1 MPITPSGLIGV
12 PAGGGGVV
20 AYKYEPISATFT
32 ADGTNTLA
40 VSGSS
45 LVLSYFSGNGSQTLV
60 LNGPFRSIGSQSGET
75 VTIFSSDGSTLQYT
89 FFVFGGR
96 FAGSASVSAYVGE
109 PVSNVYTPST
119 TPLSNVLTSPTL
131 PAGLSFSLAGV
142 LSGTP
147 NTVSPSTN
155 YLFYGSN
162 SSNGFTVSSTVSIQ
176 VNAPRVLLTS
186 FPTTQTLT
194 VGVPFAGVTLASL
207 NPNLLSFSGT
217 PPPGLTTTTTS
228 NSLTLSGTPLT
239 PLNADA
245 NGLATSLYTIIDKV
259 TNAFIIVPIPFKY
272 TEAVQFT
279 FPSSPF
285 PLQLYSNILM
295 TPVQLVASTVYA
307 NTSSPITYTS
317 PVALPTGVTLNSTT
331 GVLSGTPTSSG
342 GVYYFVATNSNM
354 ISNTSQPITFTVS
367 QAVFNLPTVTVPP
380 LYVGKAMTPISGSV
394 TTNGY
399 TDNGISR
406 INLTLV
412 SAPTGLIVTLSQNR
426 FTISGTPRVDTIG
439 TGSIVINVTALSVT
453 PATLTIPVTVN
464 ADQSV
469 VYPTAETTYAFAQ
482 NIPITPIQ
490 LSASFVYGVP
500 VTLYYKITLPAGLVI
515 SPNGL
520 ISGTPTVASIV
531 TSKFIVAATNGYTEV
546 TSEYNYTV
554 AVDSLICFSTGNIP
568 TLTYGTIVSTPVT
581 TVLRSGTTVTSL
593 IPGYLYGLSLTPT
606 LLSGTFGSGNY
617 PDVVIPPGRAFIRV
631 LGSGAS
637 PPSTFFELT
646 PAATQTRTKPY
657 ASEKNLRYSTTDMF
671 TTTALALAVSQSN
684 ITDFQP
690 AVAGSNIYMAANN
703 TATTFY
709 TTNGGQTYTEPSG
722 FRNIYSVAYQDSIT
736 ILETPTEPPPWG
748 TRAATWYGLGS
759 NGLYSWS
766 PGSSWSAEL
775 GTPSPIASPTPCTVD
790 NKLVLRSVP
799 VASAQ
804 HKVYSVEATGT
815 SIVYTMSE
823 AQQAGTSI
831 WSFSGFK
838 FAGFNLEQVAGTVNT
853 DNAYKIRVQ
862 SLAPAT
868 TAHETFPVLGPQ
880 PDAISYYPYAPR
892 LLLGG
897 RSLTYVN
904 RLGTTAIPS
913 SCTLQEVRDISTSV
927 YGMVIA
933 AGGSS
938 ISAPPTTA
946 VSTLQYSKDQGATWT
961 QSTND
966 FTWYASSVV
975 WGGYMDTLLG
985 LQRAWIAI
993 GYDISG
999 IPGIKCSTYA
1009 FNSTAVQT
1017 WTNVDIGVTFT
1028 STTVIGPVQFD
1039 GTNWQIFVKEGATTT
1054 IYSHDAKSSTLA
1066 SSLWWTPT
1074 VTTTPVGLYPTPWFT
1089 GSFTDATLRV
1099 GITTT
1104 GPVFTSPT
1112 ITGYIGYQYV
1122 QIAPIVFDTDLS
1134 GSSFFLASTLP
1145 AGLAWSPAVL
1155 AANGN
1160 VTATITGQPVILGK
1174 SIIEVYAQNSTGISK
1189 ITVTIVTQPIPLKTP
1204 NTTPSGYLN
1213 FIKQKVIVD
1222 SAVSSINNKALVSPV
1237 GTFLANAPQPE
1248 TTAPEI
1254 CCLKPSTQ

>member
-1 MPITPSGLIGV
+1 MPITPSGLIGIS
-12 PAGGGGVV
+12 AGGGGVV
-20 AYKYEPISATFT
+20 AYKYETISATFT
-32 ADGTNTLA
+32 AGGTNTLA

-45 LVLSYFSGNGSQTLV
+45 LVLAYFSGNGSQTLV

-75 VTIFSSDGSTLQYT
+75 VTIFSSDGYTLQYT
-89 FFVFGGR
+89 FFIYGGR
-96 FAGSASVSAYVGE
+96 FAGSGSVSAYVGE
-109 PVSNVYTPST
+109 PVSNVYIPST
-119 TPLSNVLTSPTL
+119 PLTGVLTSPTL
-131 PAGLSFSLAGV
+131 PTGLSFSTAGL

-147 NTVSPSTN
+147 STVSPTTN

-162 SSNGFTVSSTVSIQ
+162 STNGFTVSSTISIQ
-176 VNAPRVLLTS
+176 INAPRVLLTS

-217 PPPGLTTTTTS
+217 PPPGLSASTTS
-228 NSLTLSGTPLT
+228 NSLTLAGTPLT
-239 PLNADA
+239 PSNADA
-245 NGLATSLYTIIDKV
+245 TGLAPALYTIIDKV
-259 TNAFIIVPIPFKY
+259 TNAFIIVTIPFKY

-279 FPSSPF
+279 FPSSP
-285 PLQLYSNILM
+285 LSRQLYSNIPM
-295 TPVQLVASTVYA
+295 TPIQLVASTVYA
-307 NTSSPITYTS
+307 NTSSPITYS
-317 PVALPTGVTLNSTT
+317 SVGALPTGLTLNSST
-331 GVLSGTPTSSG
+331 GILSGTPTSSG
-342 GVYYFVATNSNM
+342 GTYYFVATNGNG
-354 ISNTSQPITFTVS
+354 ISKTSDGITLTVS
-367 QAVFNLPTVTVPP
+367 QAVFNLPSVTVPG
-380 LYVGKAMTPISGSV
+380 LYVGKAMTPVSATV

-399 TDNGISR
+399 TDSGVSE
-406 INLTLV
+406 INLTVV
-412 SAPTGLIVTLSQNR
+412 SAPTGLIVTLSQNS
-426 FTISGTPRVDTIG
+426 FTISGTPRFDTIG
-439 TGSIVINVTALSVT
+439 TGSIVVSVAAANVT
-453 PATLTIPVTVN
+453 PATLTIPITVT
-464 ADQSV
+464 ADQTTF
-469 VYPTAETTYAFAQ
+469 YPTALTTYAFAQ

-520 ISGTPTVASIV
+520 ISGTPTAASIV
-531 TSKFIVAATNGYTEV
+531 TSTFTVAATNGYTEV
-546 TSEYNYTV
+546 IADYNYTV
-554 AVDSLICFSTGNIP
+554 AVDSLICFSAGSIP

-581 TVLRSGTTVTSL
+581 TVLRSGSTVTSL

-631 LGSGAS
+631 LGSGVS

-646 PAATQTRTKPY
+646 PAQTQTRTKPY
-657 ASEKNLRYSTTDMF
+657 AFGRELRYSTTDLF
-671 TTTALALAVSQSN
+671 TSTTPVATVDTSN

-690 AVAGSNIYMAANN
+690 AVAGSNRYMAANN
-703 TATTFY
+703 TLATRY
-709 TTNGGQTYTEPSG
+709 TTNGGSSYVQITGSNP
-722 FRNIYSVAYQDSIT
+722 IHSVAYQNS
-736 ILETPTEPPPWG
+736 
-748 TRAATWYGLGS
+748 TWYGLGS

-766 PGSSWSAEL
+766 SGSSWSP
-775 GTPSPIASPTPCTVD
+775 PSLPIVSPTPCTVD
-790 NKLVLRSVP
+790 NRLVLRSVP
-799 VASAQ
+799 VASIQ
-804 HKVYSVEATGT
+804 HKVFRARATGT
-815 SIVYTMSE
+815 SIEYTLTE
-823 AQQAGTSI
+823 PQAIGTSI
-831 WSFSGFK
+831 WSFSGFN
-838 FAGFNLEQVAGTVNT
+838 FAGFNLEQVNGTV
-853 DNAYKIRVQ
+853 DSGISQYKVFVS

-868 TAHETFPVLGPQ
+868 TPLEEFADVDEQ
-880 PDAISYYPYAPR
+880 PPATSYYPYAPR

-904 RLGTTAIPS
+904 SGGTTAITS

-938 ISAPPTTA
+938 ISAPPSTA
-946 VSTLQYSKDQGATWT
+946 VSTLQYSTNQGATWT

-985 LQRAWIAI
+985 LRRTWIAI

-999 IPGIKCSTYA
+999 IPGIKCST
-1009 FNSTAVQT
+1009 SGQT
-1017 WTNVDIGVTFT
+1017 WTNVDVGATFT

-1054 IYSHDAKSSTLA
+1054 IYSHDAKSSTLT
-1066 SSLWWTPT
+1066 SPLWWTPT
-1074 VTTTPVGLYPTPWFT
+1074 VTTTSVGVYPTPWFS
-1089 GSFTDATLRV
+1089 GSFTSATLQV
-1099 GITTT
+1099 GITST
-1104 GPVFTSPT
+1104 GPIFTSPT

-1122 QIAPIVFDTDLS
+1122 QIAPIIFDTDVS

-1155 AANGN
+1155 NTNGN
-1160 VTATITGQPVILGK
+1160 VTATITGQPVILGT
-1174 SIIEVYAQNSTGISK
+1174 SIITVYAQNSTGISK

>member
-1 MPITPSGLIGV
+1 L
-12 PAGGGGVV
+12 
-20 AYKYEPISATFT
+20 
-32 ADGTNTLA
+32 
-40 VSGSS
+40 
-45 LVLSYFSGNGSQTLV
+45 
-60 LNGPFRSIGSQSGET
+60 
-75 VTIFSSDGSTLQYT
+75 
-89 FFVFGGR
+89 
-96 FAGSASVSAYVGE
+96 
-109 PVSNVYTPST
+109 
-119 TPLSNVLTSPTL
+119 
-131 PAGLSFSLAGV
+131 
-142 LSGTP
+142 
-147 NTVSPSTN
+147 
-155 YLFYGSN
+155 YGSN

-186 FPTTQTLT
+186 FPTTQTIT

-217 PPPGLTTTTTS
+217 PPPGLTATTTS
-228 NSLTLSGTPLT
+228 NSLTLSGTPET

-245 NGLATSLYTIIDKV
+245 AGLATSLYTIIDKV

-279 FPSSPF
+279 FPSSPL

-342 GVYYFVATNSNM
+342 GVYYFVATNGNG
-354 ISNTSQPITFTVS
+354 ISKTSYPITLTVA
-367 QAVFNLPTVTVPP
+367 QAAFNLPTVTVPP

-469 VYPTAETTYAFAQ
+469 FYPTAETTYAFAQ

-531 TSKFIVAATNGYTEV
+531 TSKYIVAATNGYTEV

-554 AVDSLICFSTGNIP
+554 AVDSLICFSAGSIP
-568 TLTYGTIVSTPVT
+568 TLADQTVVSTPVT
-581 TVLRSGTTVTSL
+581 TVLRSGSTVTSL

-617 PDVVIPPGRAFIRV
+617 PDVVIPPGRALIRV

-646 PAATQTRTKPY
+646 PAATQTRIKPY
-657 ASEKNLRYSTTDMF
+657 AFGTELLYSTTDLF
-671 TTTALALAVSQSN
+671 TTTFSRLTLPGSN
-684 ITDFQP
+684 VTDFQP
-690 AVAGSNIYMAANN
+690 AVAGSNGYMAANN
-703 TATTFY
+703 DTTTYYTSDGGLTYVQRFLSAT
-709 TTNGGQTYTEPSG
+709 NPV
-722 FRNIYSVAYQDSIT
+722 YSVVYQNS
-736 ILETPTEPPPWG
+736 
-748 TRAATWYGLGS
+748 TWYGLGS

-766 PGSSWSAEL
+766 SGDFWSAKL

-799 VASAQ
+799 VASVT
-804 HKVYSVEATGT
+804 HKILSVTATGT
-815 SIVYTMSE
+815 NIVYISST
-823 AQQAGTSI
+823 ALPTGTST
-831 WSFSGFK
+831 WTFSGFNI
-838 FAGFNLEQVAGTVNT
+838 AGLNLEQVVGTV
-853 DNAYKIRVQ
+853 DAYYPYEVVVS
-862 SLAPAT
+862 SLIPAFD
-868 TAHETFPVLGPQ
+868 EISFGIENQPV
-880 PDAISYYPYAPR
+880 AISYYPHAPR

-897 RSLTYVN
+897 RSLSYVN
-904 RLGTTAIPS
+904 SGGTTAIAS

-938 ISAPPTTA
+938 ISSPPTTA
-946 VSTLQYSKDQGATWT
+946 VSTLQYSKDYGATWA

-975 WGGYMDTLLG
+975 WGGYINRLLG

-1009 FNSTAVQT
+1009 LNSTAVQT
-1017 WTNVDIGVTFT
+1017 WTNVDIGATFT

-1066 SSLWWTPT
+1066 SALWWTPT
-1074 VTTTPVGLYPTPWFT
+1074 VTTTSVGLYPTPWFS
-1089 GSFTDATLRV
+1089 GSFTSATLLV
-1099 GITTT
+1099 GITSS

-1112 ITGYIGYQYV
+1112 ITGYLGYQYV

-1160 VTATITGQPVILGK
+1160 VTATITGQPVIIGT
-1174 SIIEVYAQNSTGISK
+1174 SIITVYAQNSTGISK